1 MKMAATVQSKGGPS
15 GAPPSYVESPAW
27 RFLSSLPVDRKLAR
41 YDVAGSI
48 AHVQMLAAVGILTID
63 EAGALTKGLRT
74 IHAAIVAGG
83 FPWRE
88 DLEDVHTNIEVS
100 LTERLGSLGAKV
112 HTARSRNDQIA
123 LDERLYLREAI
134 TAVRQEIL
142 RLQLTLLDQAEAHA
156 QVPMPGYTH
165 LQRAQPVSVGH
176 HLLSHFWPLIRD
188 DQRLSDGF
196 ARANVSP
203 LGAAALA
210 GSTLPIDPAIPARI
224 LGFAGTFENS
234 IDAVTDRDYFAEFL
248 FDLSLLAVHLSS
260 VGEEIV
266 LWASQ
271 EFAFLRPA
279 AALGSGSSLMP
290 QKRNPDVAEL
300 VRGKSGRVIG
310 DLVSLLTTLKG
321 LPQGYNRDL
330 QEDKPPVFDAV
341 DHVLAT
347 LNALTTAIS
356 ALEFDE
362 ARLLAAAS
370 DPRLLA
376 TDLAEHLVARGVPF
390 REAHETVARYLALDR
405 PLEANALR
413 GFDPRFGNDVHKV
426 LDVRA
431 SLAAR
436 KTPGGPSPEA
446 VRIQLARAH
455 DAVGLQRYSI
465 SKQTE
470 CIDLVDALLKEGP

>member
-176 HLLSHFWPLIRD
+176 HLLAHFWPLVRD

-310 DLVSLLTTLKG
+310 DLISLLTTLKG

-413 GFDPRFGNDVHKV
+413 GFDPRFGNDVQKV

>member
-1 MKMAATVQSKGGPS
+1 VKMAATVQSKGGPS

-176 HLLSHFWPLIRD
+176 HLLSHFWPLVRD

-413 GFDPRFGNDVHKV
+413 GFDPRFGDDVQKV

>member
-27 RFLSSLPVDRKLAR
+27 RFLASLPVDRKLAR

-63 EAGALTKGLRT
+63 EAGALTKGLRAV
-74 IHAAIVAGG
+74 HAAIVAGS

-413 GFDPRFGNDVHKV
+413 GFDPRFGDDVQKV